1 MADYELKDF
10 EKDVLEASRHVP
22 VLVDF
27 WAPWCGPCK
36 MLGPV
41 IEQLAAEAD
50 GKWKLVKVNTE
61 EHPMIAS
68 EYQISSIPNVKL
80 FHRGGVIDEFMG
92 FMPEVQ
98 LKEWLVGALP
108 SPRSKAIEQARELLD
123 AGKVADAVKLLEP
136 VNAAEPDN
144 ERVKVML
151 AEALLVD
158 QPERATELIASLH
171 EDSDYFTQIEAM
183 RELAALCTTP
193 AASLP
198 EGKGRTEYVAAREA
212 LKARDYMGAMDGVIA
227 SLEESGSFAD
237 GSAARLGKALV
248 KLLGIRHPVI
258 DERYRQF
265 SSLLYS

>member
-1 MADYELKDF
+1 MADYELKHF

-41 IEQLAAEAD
+41 IEKLAAEAD

-61 EHPMIAS
+61 EHPVIAGD
-68 EYQISSIPNVKL
+68 YQISSIPNVKL
-80 FHRGGVIDEFMG
+80 FHRGRVIDEFMG

-98 LKEWLVGALP
+98 LKEWLAGALP
-108 SPRSKAIEQARELLD
+108 SPRFEAIEQARELLD
-123 AGKVADAVKLLEP
+123 AGKVTDAAKRLEP
-136 VNAAEPDN
+136 VLVAEPDN

-158 QPERATELIASLH
+158 EPARSTELIAGLH
-171 EDSDYFTQIEAM
+171 EDSNYFTQIEAM
-183 RELAALCTTP
+183 RELASLCVVPVT
-193 AASLP
+193 SLP
-198 EGKGRTEYVAAREA
+198 EGKGRTGYVAAREA
-212 LKARDYMGAMDGVIA
+212 LKRRDYAGAMDGVIA
-227 SLEESGSFAD
+227 SLEESGRYAD
-237 GSAARLGKALV
+237 GSASRLGRALV
-248 KLLGIRHPVI
+248 KLLSVRHPVI
-258 DERYRQF
+258 DQHYRQF